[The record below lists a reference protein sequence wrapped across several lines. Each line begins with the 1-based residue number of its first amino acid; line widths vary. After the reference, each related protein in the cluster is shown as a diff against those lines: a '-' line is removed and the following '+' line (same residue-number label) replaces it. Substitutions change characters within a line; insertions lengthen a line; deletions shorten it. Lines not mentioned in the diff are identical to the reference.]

1 MTQKYTLLFASRA
14 YLLQKEMG
22 LDLDLDPEEGQG
34 CSITL
39 ISYHPIRF
47 SFMSTCFSCFLAA
60 ADGSEE
66 VEKPVDEK
74 NPAKRRLDE
83 KRNTFVLFK

>member
-1 MTQKYTLLFASRA
+1 VFDYTDFLSSYPVFFHEYLFF
-14 YLLQKEMG
+14 L
-22 LDLDLDPEEGQG
+22 
-34 CSITL
+34 
-39 ISYHPIRF
+39 F
-47 SFMSTCFSCFLAA
+47 FLAA

-83 KRNTFVLFK
+83 KGNTFVLFK